1 VEGREGVHPQRDGR
15 EVRQGAGGKIEN
27 LPVPDYIETQAKE
40 SASEYWNEL
49 DDKEK
54 FGYASDND
62 LLAGSV
68 DSGSSGHS
76 SGDRVETSAK
86 PPGTWSLLNLDS
98 TGYEDTRKYI
108 PHAPGR
114 ERPTHPEGAR
124 HRRRLR
130 SY

>member
-1 VEGREGVHPQRDGR
+1 
-15 EVRQGAGGKIEN
+15 
-27 LPVPDYIETQAKE
+27 
-40 SASEYWNEL
+40 L

-76 SGDRVETSAK
+76 SGDRVETSRSA
-86 PPGTWSLLNLDS
+86 GTWSLLNLDS

-108 PHAPGR
+108 RTAPAANVRRILKERGIDGDFAHMNGVWKSGR
-114 ERPTHPEGAR
+114 ATRRTLRASR
-124 HRRRLR
+124 FRRRR
-130 SY
+130 RKS